1 MTTVDRA
8 EARNEILALVYGY
21 SDAIDRGD
29 FDAVAELFR
38 RGDFLVDGGRIPLRG
53 DALGNWFRGQLVVY
67 DDGTPRTSHVNPN
80 VVVRVAD
87 DGRTASAR
95 TPLLVF
101 QAVDGEIRCVF
112 SGVYDDTFALG
123 ADGWHF
129 NSRRSTTRLVGDLSA
144 HLVAGRLGG
153 ATR

>member
-1 MTTVDRA
+1 MTPADRA
-8 EARNEILALVYGY
+8 EARHEILALVYGY

-38 RGDFLVDGGRIPLRG
+38 HGDFLVDGGTTPLRG
-53 DALGNWFRGQLVVY
+53 DALGDWFRSQLVVY

-80 VVVRVAD
+80 VVVRVAG
-87 DGRTASAR
+87 DGCTASAR

-112 SGVYDDTFALG
+112 SGVYDDTFTLDH
-123 ADGWHF
+123 DGWHF
-129 NSRRSTTRLVGDLSA
+129 ESRRSTTRLVGDLSA
-144 HLVAGRLGG
+144 HLTAGRLGG
-153 ATR
+153 APQ

>member
-1 MTTVDRA
+1 VTAVERA
-8 EARNEILALVYGY
+8 HARDEILALVYGY

-38 RGDFLVDGGRIPLRG
+38 HGDFLVDGGTTPRRG
-53 DALGNWFRGQLVVY
+53 DALANWFREQLIIH

-80 VVVRVAD
+80 VLVRVAD

-101 QAVDGEIRCVF
+101 QAVDGDIRCIF
-112 SGVYDDTFALG
+112 SGVYDDTFARG

-129 NSRRSTTRLVGDLSA
+129 SSRRSTTRLVGDLSA
-144 HLVAGRLGG
+144 HLIAGGLGG
-153 ATR
+153 APQ